1 MKWKKPCRLLRFRTR
16 STLAATNDDATGAS
30 EAHDDARI
38 VSIVTGSR
46 TEVLLGEVKGGE
58 AGLLAALAIVK
69 VVIVEAKHGGGV
81 GDEGVGVGVA
91 ALGGR
96 LATEEEVMRR
106 MKVDLPQP
114 ESAARPMMTGPSR
127 AAWVTTLRR
136 TARVLVGAASFALEP
151 KDLRAARGAERKRRT
166 WSWWWPF

>member
-1 MKWKKPCRLLRFRTR
+1 MKRGKNRCRLLRFRTR

-91 ALGGR
+91 ALGGVALPPKR
-96 LATEEEVMRR
+96 EVMRR

-151 KDLRAARGAERKRRT
+151 KDLRAARG
-166 WSWWWPF
+166 